1 MFMEL
6 FFLSHIQVLPYSLIV
21 GIQQLFSNLIHYPK
35 YFSIHVEIL
44 FAKTL
49 RSQNTTF
56 NGTSQY
62 LPQGTFFCLFS
73 FYAFTIPFLLLVCI
87 CVLAVISVGSN
98 SMWSCGLQPTR
109 LLSLWDSPGKNIGVG
124 CHAHLQEILPIQGS
138 NPCLLCL
145 LHQQQ
150 EVFIYFILFYF
161 ILPWVPPVKPP
172 LSA

>member
-1 MFMEL
+1 MEL

-49 RSQNTTF
+49 RSQNTAF

-73 FYAFTIPFLLLVCI
+73 FLLLVCI

-98 SMWSCGLQPTR
+98 SMWPCGLQPTR

-124 CHAHLQEILPIQGS
+124 CHAHLQGILPNQGS

-145 LHQQQ
+145 LHWQQ
-150 EVFIYFILFYF
+150 EVFILFYF
-161 ILPWVPPVKPP
+161 ILFYHGCHP
-172 LSA
+172 